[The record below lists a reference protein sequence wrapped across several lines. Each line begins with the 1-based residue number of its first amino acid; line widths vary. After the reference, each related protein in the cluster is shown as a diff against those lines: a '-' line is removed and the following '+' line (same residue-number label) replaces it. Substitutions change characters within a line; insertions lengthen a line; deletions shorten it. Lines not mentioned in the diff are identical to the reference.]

1 MHRLFVYGT
10 LEFPQVIRKLLG
22 VNLVGEYA
30 ELPGYERFM
39 LVNKHYPGIIRNSI
53 ARVDGFLYEGVTAK
67 QFAILDRYEDD
78 FYERC
83 RVVVETAHAQSVAAW
98 TYIIPLRHKRAL
110 SNKSWNREDFMRT
123 QLKRFLNVRCP

>member
-10 LEFPQVIRKLLG
+10 LEFPQVIKKLLG
-22 VNLVGEYA
+22 VTLVGEYA

-39 LVNKHYPGIIRNSI
+39 LVNKNYPGIIRNSM
-53 ARVDGFLYEGVTAK
+53 ARVDGILYEGVTAK
-67 QFAILDRYEDD
+67 QLALLDRYEDD

-83 RVVVETAHAQSVAAW
+83 RVVVETVNAQSVAAW

-110 SNKSWNREDFMRT
+110 SNKPWNRDDFMRT
-123 QLKRFLNVRCP
+123 HLKRFLNVRCP